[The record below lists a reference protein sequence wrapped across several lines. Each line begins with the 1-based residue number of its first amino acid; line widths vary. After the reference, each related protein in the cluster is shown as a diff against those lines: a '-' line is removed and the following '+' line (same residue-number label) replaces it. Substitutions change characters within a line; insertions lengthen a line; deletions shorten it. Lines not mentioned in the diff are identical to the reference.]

1 MDNGL
6 EGDSMRKTR
15 LGALI
20 AILAMLAVPLLA
32 AGCGG
37 DNDNGGGGVPK
48 QITVG
53 SDIPYPPFEFGKSPP
68 YQGYDIDIVNEI
80 AKRIGT
86 KVTYQDTSFD
96 TIFRDL
102 AQGKFDMVASSTT
115 ITPERQKEVDFSQG
129 YYETDQSLTVKQG
142 SDIKSVE
149 DLQGRTVGAQKATT
163 GADYAQSNTSA
174 ASVRTYGEVDDAFNA
189 LEAGQVDAVIN
200 DFSSSED
207 AVNSKGGLEIVQ
219 KIVTREL
226 YGLAFQKGSTDLE
239 DAVNGAL
246 TDMKKD
252 GTYTKIYE
260 KWFKEKPPASLLKTG
275 STS

>member
-6 EGDSMRKTR
+6 EADSMRKTR

>member
-219 KIVTREL
+219 KIVTRKL
-226 YGLAFQKGSTDLE
+226 CGLAFQKGSTDLE